1 MNAKAE
7 PRHVRSA
14 VRMSARNNRVRRS
27 RLARC
32 LAMAIACGAMV
43 APSLA
48 ADGDRARRIAAELDI
63 YRRDWTICT
72 VSEVGR
78 MVEAQEETDAT
89 AIADKAL
96 ARCAA
101 EEEALRA
108 RSIAMLG
115 AEPGKRLMER
125 LRVETREALIGS
137 ARTLGARAAGGSSAE
152 PAWPRVLHPT
162 R

>member
-14 VRMSARNNRVRRS
+14 VRISARNNRVRRS

-43 APSLA
+43 APSHA

-72 VSEVGR
+72 VNEVGR
-78 MVEAQEETDAT
+78 AVQRDPAADAT
-89 AIADKAL
+89 AIADAAL
-96 ARCAA
+96 VRCAL
-101 EEEALRA
+101 EEQALHA
-108 RSIAMLG
+108 KAAALLG
-115 AEPGKRLMER
+115 ADAARRLASR
-125 LRVETREALIGS
+125 LEAEAREALIGS
-137 ARTLGARAAGGSSAE
+137 ARTMQATIATGDAQ
-152 PAWPRVLHPT
+152 PAWPRILLPD